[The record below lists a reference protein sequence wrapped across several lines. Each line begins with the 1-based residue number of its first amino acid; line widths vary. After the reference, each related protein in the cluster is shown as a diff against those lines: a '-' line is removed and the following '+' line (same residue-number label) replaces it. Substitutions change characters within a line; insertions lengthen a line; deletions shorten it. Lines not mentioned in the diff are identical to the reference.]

1 MTKVSLH
8 GMTVVILV
16 SFASLASAQAAVHE
30 PPPCS
35 MPIEAIN
42 SETPPAPAAD
52 AFPRGNETST
62 LPWLAPVGHHQP
74 QAADVTAASGSAST
88 IDQAVL
94 EENVRVDRLIKGICK
109 GC

>member
-1 MTKVSLH
+1 MTKASLC
-8 GMTVVILV
+8 GMTIVISVL
-16 SFASLASAQAAVHE
+16 FASPLSAQAAVRE

-42 SETPPAPAAD
+42 SEAPAPTAD
-52 AFPRGNETST
+52 ALPRGRETST
-62 LPWLAPVGHHQP
+62 LPWSAPVGHHQP
-74 QAADVTAASGSAST
+74 QAADVTAGAGTAST

-94 EENVRVDRLIKGICK
+94 EENIRVDRSIKGVCK